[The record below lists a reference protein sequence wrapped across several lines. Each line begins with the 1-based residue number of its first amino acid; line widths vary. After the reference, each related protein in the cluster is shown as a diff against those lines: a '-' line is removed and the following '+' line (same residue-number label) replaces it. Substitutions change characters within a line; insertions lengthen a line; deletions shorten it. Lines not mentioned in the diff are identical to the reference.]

1 MGAMNIEV
9 PAVFQL
15 RIEVQALA
23 NGLRRATSDRLKLL
37 RLADT
42 ALATAE
48 RSGVGDGT
56 LRARLR
62 SVRDTLHRDLP
73 LDRYEAAAVF
83 QRLSGTLRQPSGAR

>member
-1 MGAMNIEV
+1 MNIEV
-9 PAVFQL
+9 PAIFQL

-23 NGLRRATSDRLKLL
+23 NGLRRGTSDRLKLL
-37 RLADT
+37 RLTQT

-62 SVRDTLHRDLP
+62 AVRDTLEGDLP
-73 LDRYEAAAVF
+73 LDRAEAAAAF
-83 QRLSGTLRQPSGAR
+83 QRFSGALRQPAAMR

>member
-1 MGAMNIEV
+1 MNIEV
-9 PAVFQL
+9 PAIFQL

-48 RSGVGDGT
+48 RTGVGDGT

-62 SVRDTLHRDLP
+62 SVRDTLDRDLP
-73 LDRYEAAAVF
+73 LDRYEAAAAF
-83 QRLSGTLRQPSGAR
+83 QRFSGALRPPAAVR